1 MKPTPEL
8 MIAGLAHGTSVRLLV
23 VVTVSWISGG
33 SSCAITFMKVEKA
46 RRVLMRILVTMTVS
60 CMEAFE
66 LAFCVQGVVSRRRG
80 CRLTTEVSN

>member
-1 MKPTPEL
+1 
-8 MIAGLAHGTSVRLLV
+8 MIAGLAHGTRVRLLV
-23 VVTVSWISGG
+23 VVTVCWI
-33 SSCAITFMKVEKA
+33 SSCASTFMKVEKA

-66 LAFCVQGVVSRRRG
+66 LAFCMQGDASNRRG